1 MTDWPA
7 VFREAFATP
16 VGSVEKDAGRA
27 ALGAEFPDELD
38 THSYLSWTEL
48 RDIATDTRVGT
59 GDLLVDVGCGR
70 GGPGLWVAAQTGASL
85 LGVDIATTAL
95 ESGRERAGRL
105 GLAATFAEG
114 SFADLPVD
122 DGQASAIMSV
132 DALLF
137 APDKAAA
144 LAELAR
150 ALRRGGRLA
159 FTSWDYHAQPV
170 GRPPQVP
177 DHRPLLEQAG
187 FTVRRYDQTVDWRRR
202 VQVYGDTL
210 LARADELAAQ
220 TGEEPDEVRASL
232 TEMQATIETMT
243 RRVYVVAE
251 RTA

>member
-7 VFREAFATP
+7 VFRGVFATP

-27 ALGAEFPDELD
+27 ALGEEFPEELD
-38 THSYLSWTEL
+38 THSYLSWAEL
-48 RDIATDTRVGT
+48 RDIAADTRVGA

-95 ESGRERAGRL
+95 DSARERAGRL
-105 GLAATFAEG
+105 GLTASFAEG
-114 SFADLPVD
+114 SFAALPVA
-122 DGQASAIMSV
+122 DGQAAAIMSV

-150 ALRRGGRLA
+150 ALRPGGRLV
-159 FTSWDYHAQPV
+159 FTTWDYHAQPV

-177 DHRPLLEQAG
+177 DHRPLLQEAG
-187 FTVRRYDQTVDWRRR
+187 FEVLRYDDTVDWHRRL
-202 VQVYGDTL
+202 VAYGDVL
-210 LARADELAAQ
+210 LARSDELAAQ
-220 TGEEPDEVRASL
+220 DGDDPDEVRASVV
-232 TEMQATIETMT
+232 EMQATIETMI
-243 RRVYVVAE
+243 RRVYAVAE
-251 RTA
+251 RAA